1 MYIDDEWK
9 EQIFDYIKRF
19 KEKGEYNVLEVPA
32 FLEADFELDHWTAR
46 KLLIEFIKSP
56 HMGEN
61 NGS

>member
-19 KEKGEYNVLEVPA
+19 REKGEYNVLEVPA

-56 HMGEN
+56 HMGES

>member
-56 HMGEN
+56 HMGET

>member
-1 MYIDDEWK
+1 MFIDERLK

-19 KEKGEYNVLEVPA
+19 RERGEYNVLEVPA

-61 NGS
+61 NGA

>member
-9 EQIFDYIKRF
+9 KEIFDYIRKFR
-19 KEKGEYNVLEVPA
+19 EKGEYNVLQVRP
-32 FLEADFELDHWTAR
+32 FIEADFELDHWTAR
-46 KLLIEFIKSP
+46 KLLIEFMKSP

>member
-61 NGS
+61 NGA

>member
-56 HMGEN
+56 HMGES

>member
-46 KLLIEFIKSP
+46 KLLIEFIKSS

>member
-19 KEKGEYNVLEVPA
+19 KDKGEYNVLEVPA

-56 HMGEN
+56 HMVESN
-61 NGS
+61 ES

>member
-32 FLEADFELDHWTAR
+32 FLEADFELDYWTAR

-56 HMGEN
+56 HMGES

>member
-56 HMGEN
+56 HMGERN
-61 NGS
+61 ES

>member
-56 HMGEN
+56 NMGEK

>member
-19 KEKGEYNVLEVPA
+19 REKGEYNVLEVPA

>member
-1 MYIDDEWK
+1 MFIDERLK
-9 EQIFDYIKRF
+9 GQIFDYIKRF
-19 KEKGEYNVLEVPA
+19 RERGEYNVLEVPA

-61 NGS
+61 NGA

>member
-19 KEKGEYNVLEVPA
+19 KDKGEYNVLEVPA

-56 HMGEN
+56 HMGES